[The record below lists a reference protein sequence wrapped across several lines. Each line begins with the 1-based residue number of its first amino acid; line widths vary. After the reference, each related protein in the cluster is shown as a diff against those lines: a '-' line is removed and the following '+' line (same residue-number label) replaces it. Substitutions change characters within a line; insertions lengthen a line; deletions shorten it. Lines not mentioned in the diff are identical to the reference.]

1 MTDRADQDPRERF
14 SLTGGEKTMPIFMD
28 KTLTEYVDQ
37 AYDLS
42 RLGRNAVH
50 TTRHLVSAEMLG
62 ELEAT
67 GEAMRYVNCEGRIA
81 WKATPSLRRYF
92 KDLELDAQE
101 DLKDL

>member
-1 MTDRADQDPRERF
+1 
-14 SLTGGEKTMPIFMD
+14 MPIFRD
-28 KTLTEYVDQ
+28 KTLTEYVHQ

-42 RLGRNAVH
+42 RLGRNGVH

-81 WKATPSLRRYF
+81 WKATPSLC
-92 KDLELDAQE
+92 KHLMDLELDAQG
-101 DLKDL
+101 DLENI